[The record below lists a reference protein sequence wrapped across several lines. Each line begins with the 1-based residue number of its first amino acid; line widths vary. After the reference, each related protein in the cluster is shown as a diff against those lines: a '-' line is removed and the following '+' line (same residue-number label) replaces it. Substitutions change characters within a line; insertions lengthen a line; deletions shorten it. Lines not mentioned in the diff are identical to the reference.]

1 MHSLLSGWHPEG
13 LTAFHAPIVS
23 STSPGGF
30 SPRPY
35 RPGLFFGWT
44 ASAEESGGTAY
55 DVCPATRVAAAQ
67 HLPSMTQPLTP
78 LDYLK
83 KILTARVYDV
93 AVESDLE
100 PARNLSRRL
109 HNKVLLKREDQQPVF
124 SFKLRGAYNK
134 MAHLT
139 PEQLQRGV
147 ICAQGVAM
155 SAHKLGTRAVIVMPT
170 TTPQLKIDA
179 VKTLGGEVVLF
190 GDSYSDAYGHSVKLE
205 KEQGLTFVH
214 PFDDPDV
221 IAGQGTI
228 AMEILRQLQ
237 KLGSNRLDAVF
248 VAIGGG
254 GLVAGVANYIK
265 AVRPEIKVI
274 GVQMNDSDAMI
285 QSVKA
290 HERVTLADVGLFSDG
305 TAVKLVGEETFRIAQ
320 GLVDEYVTVDTDA
333 VCAAIKDVFV
343 DTRSIVEPA
352 GALAV
357 AAIKQ
362 YVATH
367 KTKGETYAAI
377 LCGANMN
384 FDRLRFVAERA
395 EVGEEREALL
405 AVTIPEER
413 GSFRRFCEVIGSLP
427 GGPRNVTEFN
437 YRISDAAQA
446 HVFVGLTTH
455 GKGES
460 EKIARNF
467 GRHGFEALDLTHDEL
482 AKEHLRHLVGGHS
495 ALAQDERLLR
505 FVFPERPGALLKFL
519 SLMQPTWNISLFHYR
534 NQGADYGRILVGLQ
548 VPPGDAAAFNAF
560 LATLGYP
567 YVEETL
573 NPAYQLFLQ
582 APRGG
587 ARK

>member
-1 MHSLLSGWHPEG
+1 MLPHKKPSSKRSAPSKALAPANPSG
-13 LTAFHAPIVS
+13 A
-23 STSPGGF
+23 
-30 SPRPY
+30 
-35 RPGLFFGWT
+35 
-44 ASAEESGGTAY
+44 
-55 DVCPATRVAAAQ
+55 
-67 HLPSMTQPLTP
+67 LTP
-78 LDYLK
+78 ADYLK

-93 AVESDLE
+93 AVESALE
-100 PARNLSRRL
+100 PAKNLSLRL
-109 HNKVLLKREDQQPVF
+109 KNTVLLKREDQQPVF

-139 PEQLQRGV
+139 AAQLKKGV
-147 ICAQGVAM
+147 ICASAGNHAQGVAL
-155 SAHKLGTRAVIVMPT
+155 SANKLGTRAVIVMPA

-179 VKTLGGEVVLF
+179 VRALGGEVVLH
-190 GDSYSDAYGHSVKLE
+190 GESYSDAYLHAAALE
-205 KEQGLTFVH
+205 KKNGLSFVH

-228 AMEILRQLQ
+228 AMEILRQIQ
-237 KLGSNRLDAVF
+237 GVSHGQLDAVF

-254 GLVAGVANYIK
+254 GLISGVANYIK
-265 AVRPEIKVI
+265 ALRPEIKVI

-285 QSVKA
+285 QSVGAKK
-290 HERVTLADVGLFSDG
+290 RVTLQDVGLFSDG
-305 TAVKLVGEETFRIAQ
+305 TAVKLVGEETFRISRD
-320 GLVDEYVTVDTDA
+320 LVDEFMTVDTDA

-362 YVATH
+362 YVALH

-395 EVGEEREALL
+395 EVGEEREALF

-413 GSFRRFCEVIGSLP
+413 GSFKRFCELIGDLP
-427 GGPRNVTEFN
+427 GGPRSVTEFN
-437 YRISDAAQA
+437 YRINDATQAQ
-446 HVFVGLTTH
+446 VFVGLTTQ

-460 EKIARNF
+460 SKIAQTF
-467 GRHGFEALDLTHDEL
+467 SKHGFKALDLTHDEL
-482 AKEHLRHLVGGHS
+482 AKEHVRHMVGGHS
-495 ALAQDERLLR
+495 ALSKDERLLR

-519 SLMQPTWNISLFHYR
+519 STMRPGWNISLFHYR

-548 VPPGDAAAFNAF
+548 VPKADNAAFKNF
-560 LATLGYP
+560 LSTLGYP
-567 YVEETL
+567 HVEETD
-573 NPAYQLFLQ
+573 NPVYKLFL
-582 APRGG
+582 
-587 ARK
+587 KS

>member
-1 MHSLLSGWHPEG
+1 MTLS
-13 LTAFHAPIVS
+13 
-23 STSPGGF
+23 
-30 SPRPY
+30 
-35 RPGLFFGWT
+35 
-44 ASAEESGGTAY
+44 
-55 DVCPATRVAAAQ
+55 
-67 HLPSMTQPLTP
+67 LTP
-78 LDYLK
+78 ADYLK

-93 AVESDLE
+93 AVESALE
-100 PARNLSRRL
+100 PAKNLSRRL

-139 PEQLQRGV
+139 PEQLARGV
-147 ICAQGVAM
+147 ICASAGNHAQGVAM
-155 SAHKLGTRAVIVMPT
+155 SAHKLGVRAVIVMPT
-170 TTPQLKIDA
+170 TTPQLKIDG

-190 GDSYSDAYGHSVKLE
+190 GESYSDAYGHSVKLE

-237 KLGSNRLDAVF
+237 SLGSNQLDAVF

-254 GLVAGVANYIK
+254 GLISGVANYIK

-305 TAVKLVGEETFRIAQ
+305 TAVKLVGEETFRIAHS
-320 GLVDEYVTVDTDA
+320 GLVDEFITVDTDA
-333 VCAAIKDVFV
+333 VCAAIKDIFV

-362 YVATH
+362 YVAEK

-413 GSFRRFCEVIGSLP
+413 GSFRRFCEVVGGLP

-446 HVFVGLTTH
+446 HVFVGITTN

-460 EKIARNF
+460 EKIAKNF

-495 ALAQDERLLR
+495 ALAQDERLMR
-505 FVFPERPGALLKFL
+505 FTFPERPGALLKFL

-534 NQGADYGRILVGLQ
+534 NQGADYGRILVGMQ
-548 VPPGDAAAFNAF
+548 VPSEDKAAFDAF

-573 NPAYQLFLQ
+573 NPAYRLFL
-582 APRGG
+582 RS
-587 ARK
+587 K